1 MRDCAAAFG
10 GYVECAGRAGG
21 EARRVDVMT
30 TKNIEILYFAAVAD
44 LVGRR
49 EERLAVEAGTVAELA
64 AELERRHE
72 TLRGRLQNVRFAV
85 NEAFVQD
92 RDALTDGDVVAIIP
106 PVAGGSELLPAT
118 ERVAISTA
126 ALSVDAVCDLVRH
139 PGAGALAV
147 FVGVVRDHSEGRS
160 VDALEYSA
168 YETMAKKEMAAI
180 IDELEAETPV
190 LRLAAHHRVGPL
202 SVGDDA
208 IVCVASSPHRDAA
221 FVAGRALIDRI
232 KDRVPIWKRERG
244 PDDER
249 WVGWDEP
256 GQS

>member
-1 MRDCAAAFG
+1 MVAM
-10 GYVECAGRAGG
+10 
-21 EARRVDVMT
+21 MT
-30 TKNIEILYFAAVAD
+30 MKNVQVLYFAAVAD

-49 EERLAVEAGTVAELA
+49 EEQASVEASTIEELA

-72 TLRGRLQNVRFAV
+72 ALRGRLANVRFAV
-85 NEAFVQD
+85 NEAFV
-92 RDALTDGDVVAIIP
+92 RGPDAFCDGDVIAIIP
-106 PVAGGSELLPAT
+106 PVAGGSELRPAM
-118 ERVAISTA
+118 ERVAIGTSK
-126 ALSVDAVCDLVRH
+126 LSVEAVCDLVRH
-139 PGAGALAV
+139 SGAGALAV
-147 FVGVVRDHSEGRS
+147 FVGVVRDQSEGRS

-168 YETMAKKEMAAI
+168 YETMALKEMAAI

-190 LRLAAHHRVGPL
+190 LRLAAHHRIGPL
-202 SVGDDA
+202 AVGDDA

-232 KDRVPIWKRERG
+232 KDRVPIWKREKG